1 MQQLEIRMNMISDNR
16 EMSAMNAAT
25 SVVTARSV

>member
-16 EMSAMNAAT
+16 ELSAMNAT

>member
-1 MQQLEIRMNMISDNR
+1 MNMISDNR